1 LPVSSKS
8 GLPDYGFLSA
18 ISQRYQKPLTG
29 EPSMRLNDAS
39 SQSART
45 TRQTSDRDRISI
57 SRLINEIVL
66 SLSDHFTSSRIT
78 VELDVQSLEV
88 HANGPLIRDALKGLM
103 QNALQSMQR
112 GGELSVTLIDCPH
125 QWEVADTSTNR
136 LVEAS
141 ILKDQPSPAIHPS
154 EQPETIGMARDATGS
169 DCESLS
175 VVYAAAEAHGGHVQT
190 WNCPSGGTA
199 NVLIIPKLHRNAA

>member
-1 LPVSSKS
+1 
-8 GLPDYGFLSA
+8 
-18 ISQRYQKPLTG
+18 
-29 EPSMRLNDAS
+29 MRLNDPS
-39 SQSART
+39 FHSARA

-66 SLSDHFTSSRIT
+66 SLSEHFASNRIT
-78 VELDVQSLEV
+78 VELDVQPLEV
-88 HANGPLIRDALKGLM
+88 QANLPLIQSALKGLL
-103 QNALQSMQR
+103 QNALQSMTN

-125 QWEVADTSTNR
+125 QWELEVADTSTNR

-141 ILKDQPSPAIHPS
+141 ILKDQPGDIDR
-154 EQPETIGMARDATGS
+154 QTETT
-169 DCESLS
+169 SLPLGTANLDREALNK
-175 VVYAAAEAHGGHVQT
+175 VYAAAEAHGGHVQT

>member
-1 LPVSSKS
+1 
-8 GLPDYGFLSA
+8 
-18 ISQRYQKPLTG
+18 
-29 EPSMRLNDAS
+29 MRLNDAS
-39 SQSART
+39 TQSART

-66 SLSDHFTSSRIT
+66 SLSDHFTNSRIT

-88 HANGPLIRDALKGLM
+88 HANGPLIQAALKGLM

-125 QWEVADTSTNR
+125 QWELEVADTSTNR

-141 ILKDQPSPAIHPS
+141 ILKDQPSPEIHPS
-154 EQPETIGMARDATGS
+154 EQPETISMARDAAGLN
-169 DCESLS
+169 CEALGD
-175 VVYAAAEAHGGHVQT
+175 VYAAAEAHGGHVQT